1 MTSDGCRHSPDSHQ
15 RIINES
21 LELLYGDHKDVIIG
35 VNQLC
40 KSELLEDIVQN
51 HQLMSAL
58 SRLLGDDTNRPI
70 EVLFLLEKLFL
81 SLSMLEDFHQILLNQ
96 RVGALT
102 LAVVDLEVKRA
113 QQRVGT
119 DSTSMPSNQKGST
132 FSGQLYFSKQQGR
145 VLFIC
150 LSILNNLAD
159 DSAVLKKMI
168 KRSLVDLVIQCIPPM
183 STQTEHLLVALSL
196 LKKTSAIVDRDV
208 LKVES
213 IVRLTFL
220 LSITQ
225 NGALCEVVITLFNLS
240 FHQEC
245 IDLISADE
253 KIHSQLMALLSNH
266 FICNYSLKLLYH
278 LSSRQDDRQKLH
290 EAGITPCLIELLTYV
305 EELDESFAGLLANVS
320 S

>member
-1 MTSDGCRHSPDSHQ
+1 MSSSGGSPNSHQ

-21 LELLYGDHKDVIIG
+21 LELLYGNHDDIING

-58 SRLLGDDTNRPI
+58 SRLLGDETNRPI
-70 EVLFLLEKLFL
+70 ETLFLLGKLFL
-81 SLSMLEDFHQILLNQ
+81 SLTMMEDYHQILLNQ

-102 LAVVDLEVKRA
+102 LAVVDMEVKRA
-113 QQRVGT
+113 RQRIGT
-119 DSTSMPSNQKGST
+119 DSSTS

-168 KRSLVDLVIQCIPPM
+168 KRSLVDLVIQCIPSM
-183 STQTEHLLVALSL
+183 ITQAEHLLAALSL
-196 LKKTSAIVDRDV
+196 LMKTSAIADTARDILMV
-208 LKVES
+208 GSEA
-213 IVRLTFL
+213 IERLTFL
-220 LSITQ
+220 LSLSQ
-225 NGALCEVVITLFNLS
+225 NGVLCEVITTLFNFS

-253 KIHSQLMALLSNH
+253 KIHSRLRALLSNH
-266 FICNYSLKLLYH
+266 FISNYSLKLLYH

-290 EAGITPCLIELLTYV
+290 EAGITPCLIELLACV
-305 EELDESFAGLLANVS
+305 DELDESFAGLLVNVS
-320 S
+320 C

>member
-1 MTSDGCRHSPDSHQ
+1 MSSSGGSPNSHQ

-21 LELLYGDHKDVIIG
+21 LELLYGNHDDIING

-58 SRLLGDDTNRPI
+58 SRLLGDETNRPI
-70 EVLFLLEKLFL
+70 ETLFLLGKLFL
-81 SLSMLEDFHQILLNQ
+81 SLTMMEDYHQILLNQ

-102 LAVVDLEVKRA
+102 LAVVDMEVKRA
-113 QQRVGT
+113 RQRIGT
-119 DSTSMPSNQKGST
+119 DSSTS

-168 KRSLVDLVIQCIPPM
+168 KRSLVDLVIQCIPSM
-183 STQTEHLLVALSL
+183 ITQAEHLLAALSL
-196 LKKTSAIVDRDV
+196 LMKTSAIADTARDILMV
-208 LKVES
+208 GSEA
-213 IVRLTFL
+213 IERLTFL
-220 LSITQ
+220 LSLSQ
-225 NGALCEVVITLFNLS
+225 NGVLCEVITTLFNFS

-253 KIHSQLMALLSNH
+253 KIHSRLRALLSNH
-266 FICNYSLKLLYH
+266 FISNYSLKLLYH

-290 EAGITPCLIELLTYV
+290 EAGITPCLIELLACID
-305 EELDESFAGLLANVS
+305 ELDESFVGILVNVS
-320 S
+320 C